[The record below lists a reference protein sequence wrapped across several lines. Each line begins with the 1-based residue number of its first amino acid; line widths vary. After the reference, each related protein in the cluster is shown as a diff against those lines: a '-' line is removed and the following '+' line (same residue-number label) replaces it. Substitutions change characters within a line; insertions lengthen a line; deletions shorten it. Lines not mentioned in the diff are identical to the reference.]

1 MDGAGRFH
9 AEYAPGYSV
18 DSTESIFHACS
29 ANFRKKRKWIGSKPG
44 IAFRKRVVID
54 NIVNLVSKTTDIQQG
69 NMLVNS
75 FLDNNPAS
83 INLKVAPL
91 PTIVPRDKHFQYLAL
106 GIGAVELP
114 MDQMMAYLG
123 KRDF

>member
-1 MDGAGRFH
+1 MDWFQTRIA
-9 AEYAPGYSV
+9 SV
-18 DSTESIFHACS
+18 S
-29 ANFRKKRKWIGSKPG
+29 G
-44 IAFRKRVVID
+44 VVID